1 VNVEIDDDYVD
12 NIVAQS
18 LRECY
23 ENMVYVG
30 EQQMKCPH
38 FSHDREWELERTYE
52 LRKALRLV
60 INHYS
65 TYENRIPHP
74 EEWQA

>member
-1 VNVEIDDDYVD
+1 MNIEIDDDYVD

-23 ENMVYVG
+23 EDMVY
-30 EQQMKCPH
+30 
-38 FSHDREWELERTYE
+38 REGINRYSMDKDEELERIYE
-52 LRKALRLV
+52 MRKALRLV

-65 TYENRIPHP
+65 TYEDRIPHP
-74 EEWQA
+74 EEW

>member
-1 VNVEIDDDYVD
+1 MNVEIDDDYVD

-23 ENMVYVG
+23 EGMVYREG
-30 EQQMKCPH
+30 ENKYS
-38 FSHDREWELERTYE
+38 FDREEELERIYE
-52 LRKALRLV
+52 MRKALRLV

-65 TYENRIPHP
+65 TYEDRIPHP
-74 EEWQA
+74 EEW

>member
-1 VNVEIDDDYVD
+1 MNVEIDDDYVD

-23 ENMVYVG
+23 ENMVYSEG
-30 EQQMKCPH
+30 MNKY
-38 FSHDREWELERTYE
+38 SMDREEELERIYE
-52 LRKALRLV
+52 MRKALRLV

-65 TYENRIPHP
+65 TYEDRIPHP
-74 EEWQA
+74 EEW

>member
-1 VNVEIDDDYVD
+1 MNVEIDDDYVD

-23 ENMVYVG
+23 ESMVYVEG
-30 EQQMKCPH
+30 MNKY
-38 FSHDREWELERTYE
+38 SMDREEELERIYE
-52 LRKALRLV
+52 MRKALRLV

-65 TYENRIPHP
+65 TYEDRISHP
-74 EEWQA
+74 EEW

>member
-1 VNVEIDDDYVD
+1 MNIEIDDDYVD

-23 ENMVYVG
+23 EDMVY
-30 EQQMKCPH
+30 
-38 FSHDREWELERTYE
+38 REGINRYSMDKDEELERIYE
-52 LRKALRLV
+52 MRKALRLV

-65 TYENRIPHP
+65 TYGDRIEGP
-74 EEWQA
+74 EAW

>member
-1 VNVEIDDDYVD
+1 MNIEINDDYVD

-23 ENMVYVG
+23 ENMVYIEG
-30 EQQMKCPH
+30 QARYS
-38 FSHDREWELERTYE
+38 FDREEELERIYE
-52 LRKALRLV
+52 MRKALRLV

-65 TYENRIPHP
+65 VYEDRIQHP
-74 EEWQA
+74 EEW